1 MSNTGTADSSF
12 ESAGRKKHG
21 AASILRSHAADE
33 ADSDQRAEQMIRY
46 RRNYPL
52 NPSDIVR
59 VFESSGIQR
68 PTTDLRRITH
78 MFQNANLVLSAWA
91 GRRLVGVCRALTDFS
106 YCCYLSDL
114 AVEREFQKRGIG
126 RTLIDRLRSVIG
138 EEVTLIV
145 VSAPSTVDYYPN
157 VGFEPIQ
164 NGYII
169 TRQR

>member
-1 MSNTGTADSSF
+1 
-12 ESAGRKKHG
+12 
-21 AASILRSHAADE
+21 
-33 ADSDQRAEQMIRY
+33 MIKY
-46 RRNYPL
+46 RHNYPL
-52 NPSDIVR
+52 DPSDIVR

-68 PTTDLRRITH
+68 PTTDLRRITR

-91 GRRLVGVCRALTDFS
+91 DRRLVGVCRAVTDFS

-126 RTLIDRLRSVIG
+126 RTLIERLRSVIG

-145 VSAPSTVDYYPN
+145 VSAPSTVGYYPN